1 MATTYLTRTPSST
14 GNNTTATFSAWL
26 KKDFNGNY
34 EGIFTSFYETGEYFE
49 INFEVNDCLE
59 VRCKVSSS
67 FVLRKITNRVFRD
80 NSSFYHIVVAI
91 DTTDAT
97 AEDRCK
103 IYVNGVRETSFS
115 TNTNPSQNQNL
126 YINTSSH
133 THRVGRDE
141 WTTPAYYDGIM
152 SHVIWTDG
160 TAYSPTS
167 FGETHT
173 NGQWKFKAA
182 AGLSYGTN
190 GFYILKDS
198 NSVTDQSGNGNNF
211 TVSGGTLTSTK
222 SSPDNVFC
230 TLNYQ
235 GVRAANFTLANGNTS
250 ATYTSSDWE
259 TLEGTIG
266 SNSG

>member
-97 AEDRCK
+97 WDK
-103 IYVNGVRETSFS
+103 IDTYLVKKKILG
-115 TNTNPSQNQNL
+115 L
-126 YINTSSH
+126 
-133 THRVGRDE
+133 RVG
-141 WTTPAYYDGIM
+141 
-152 SHVIWTDG
+152 
-160 TAYSPTS
+160 
-167 FGETHT
+167 
-173 NGQWKFKAA
+173 
-182 AGLSYGTN
+182 GLY
-190 GFYILKDS
+190 FRKIEI
-198 NSVTDQSGNGNNF
+198 F
-211 TVSGGTLTSTK
+211 
-222 SSPDNVFC
+222 
-230 TLNYQ
+230 
-235 GVRAANFTLANGNTS
+235 
-250 ATYTSSDWE
+250 
-259 TLEGTIG
+259 
-266 SNSG
+266 